1 MNRKMNREQYFGSIV
16 IISGPSGVGKSTI
29 FHHLQKIHKNL
40 RFSVSCTTR
49 KQRPGELDGMAYHVI
64 DRKSFEAHVK
74 NDDFLEY
81 AEVHGSF
88 YGTLK
93 AELECIKKGKDLL
106 LDIDTQGKQI
116 IQTQLCQCNSFYLSR
131 LVTVFILPPSEKVLA
146 ERLRGRGTETEE
158 AIERRLKNGQREMA
172 EWNTYDY
179 VIINEDA
186 EAAAQELENIIQASH
201 LASGRITE
209 ETWEN
214 EH

>member
-29 FHHLQKIHKNL
+29 FHHLKKLHKNL

-49 KQRPGELDGMAYHVI
+49 APRDGELDGMAYYFI
-64 DRKSFEAHVK
+64 DKPTFEQHVK

-116 IQTQLCQCNSFYLSR
+116 IRKKLKKYPFYWFR

-209 ETWEN
+209 ETWKN